1 MIIWIMGSMAS
12 GKTTLNKALMYTLS
26 QHIEVFDYDIVKGTE
41 DGVNY
46 MYTKYGKVAS
56 IGQMKKGV
64 ATCGIDPVMGWLK
77 TEGVELSIRKAN
89 EECEFVIVEGAQAAY
104 TWFDFMEKID
114 PEFLLVHLNISY
126 DENIKRLKL
135 RQFKK
140 KYNKEPKFNAHLS
153 LSISD
158 KNYDSVL
165 GKNKQ
170 YMNIWNK
177 VQDRVN
183 NKLQVDALNSPEQI
197 EMEVLNKIL
206 SLS

>member
-1 MIIWIMGSMAS
+1 MGSMAS
-12 GKTTLNKALMYTLS
+12 GKTTLNKNLISTLS
-26 QHIEVFDYDIVKGTE
+26 YDGHEHGCDIVKGTE
-41 DGVNY
+41 NGVNF
-46 MYTKYGKVAS
+46 MYSRIGRVAS
-56 IGQMKKGV
+56 IGQMKDGV

-89 EECEFVIVEGAQAAY
+89 EDCEFVIVEGAQAAY
-104 TWFDFMEKID
+104 TWFDFVEKID
-114 PEFLLVHLNISY
+114 ENFLLVHLNISY

-135 RQFKK
+135 RQYKK
-140 KYNKEPKFNAHLS
+140 LHNMYPDNNEHLL

-158 KNYDSVL
+158 RNYDSVI

-177 VQDRVN
+177 VQDRVL
-183 NKLQVDALNSPEQI
+183 NKIQIDALNSPEQI

>member
-26 QHIEVFDYDIVKGTE
+26 NVSEDTDDELVKGTE

-46 MYTKYGKVAS
+46 MYTKLGRVAS

-89 EECEFVIVEGAQAAY
+89 EDCEFVIVEGAQAAY

-114 PEFLLVHLNISY
+114 AEFLLVHLNISY

-135 RQFKK
+135 RQYKK
-140 KYNKEPKFNAHLS
+140 LHNDYPDNNEHLL

-177 VQDRVN
+177 VQDRVRN
-183 NKLQVDALNSPEQI
+183 RLQIDALNSPEQI